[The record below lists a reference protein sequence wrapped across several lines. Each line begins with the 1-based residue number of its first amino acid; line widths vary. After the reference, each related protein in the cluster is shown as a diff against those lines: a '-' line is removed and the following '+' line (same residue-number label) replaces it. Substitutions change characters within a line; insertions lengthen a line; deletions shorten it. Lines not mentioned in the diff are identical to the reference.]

1 MIIVTSPIVIG
12 DLYLLSSGD
21 SYSDVGYTHRSPHP
35 TPEEPLG
42 VEYPGNT
49 FAEWNKPNWVGY
61 LIKAFAPEHQIL
73 VYDFAVGGQ
82 LSNGVINQIDRGFL
96 RHAGKKPDWAPWNAD
111 DTLFGKTPLRAFG
124 TFTEGIDGHPLVTW
138 VGINDCA

>member
-1 MIIVTSPIVIG
+1 MILG
-12 DLYLLSSGD
+12 FYSGD
-21 SYSDVGYTHRSPHP
+21 SYSDVGYTRRSSHP

-61 LIKAFAPEHQIL
+61 LIKEFTPGRQIL

-82 LSNGVINQIDRGFL
+82 LSSGVINQIDRGFL
-96 RHAGKKPDWAPWNAD
+96 PYAGKKPDWDPWNAV
-111 DTLFGKTPLRAFG
+111 DTLFGENPA
-124 TFTEGIDGHPLVTW
+124 
-138 VGINDCA
+138 